1 MPDEFLT
8 VDDVAQLLKLNP
20 QTVRNMIDRGELPA
34 VRVGRVGCG
43 SSDPISTPSWRRDG
57 D

>member
-8 VDDVAQLLKLNP
+8 VDEVAQLLRLNP

-34 VRVGRVGCG
+34 VRVGARRCE
-43 SSDPISTPSWRRDG
+43 SSDPISTPFWRRDG